1 MSCIYLARACAIR
14 CANRAGAAMR
24 PRTGEP
30 RAIQGP
36 DAGTD
41 RVGKNGTEHD
51 IS

>member
-1 MSCIYLARACAIR
+1 MHLPCARGR
-14 CANRAGAAMR
+14 NQVRE
-24 PRTGEP
+24 PRRRYHAPAREP